1 MVACLAGESLETDT
15 CTPVCRS
22 CGRELVPDDRALHA
36 DRGRSFWRNECGCVA
51 DREPDPDYGF
61 TDSEVACFKDLLI
74 SRGCDGQV
82 ADVLAERLLNS
93 LAQHGTKVVL
103 GMPGGDI
110 VISAEEG
117 AAAVGREL
125 RTADEGSTG

>member
-15 CTPVCRS
+15 CIPVCRS
-22 CGRELVPDDRALHA
+22 CGQELVPDDQALYP
-36 DRGRSFWRNECGCVA
+36 DRGRRFWRHECGCVA
-51 DREPDPDYGF
+51 EREPDPDYGF

-82 ADVLAERLLNS
+82 ADTLAGRLLNS
-93 LAQHGTKVVL
+93 LAQYGTKVVID
-103 GMPGGDI
+103 MPDRDI

-125 RTADEGSTG
+125 RTAAEGSN